1 VRWLG
6 DGALDH
12 LREVASEPDL
22 AGTPYEIVGTIG
34 QGGMGTVYLAR
45 DRDLDREVALKVVQL
60 PDDDDGRML
69 REARILARLEHPG
82 IVPVH
87 DVGVLP
93 DGRAWYVMKR
103 VRGSRLDEHA
113 RTLSLPDRLRVF
125 ERICEAVAFAHA
137 HGVIHRDLKPENVMV
152 GPFGEVLVMDWG
164 VAKIGPHPPAP
175 SPSSPTPSQG
185 EGETA
190 KTTEAMRAGEGR
202 WRPSPSEGVG
212 EVGEGSGVRAPA
224 PSPPARGRGLGRGG
238 TGSIPGVR
246 APATAHGTILGTPG
260 YMAPEQER
268 GEVERIDERTD
279 VYALGAILA
288 FLMEGEEPVPR
299 PLEAIRSRAMAA
311 EPEDRYPNVRD
322 LSADLGRYLDGLPVA
337 AYRESLMERAQ
348 RVFRRYRVPI
358 LLVLAYLLMRA
369 LLILILGR

>member
-1 VRWLG
+1 MRWLP

-22 AGTPYEIVGTIG
+22 SGTPYEILGTIG
-34 QGGMGTVYLAR
+34 QGGMGTVFLAR
-45 DRDLDREVALKVVQL
+45 DRELDREVALKVVQI
-60 PDDDDGRML
+60 PPADTEDTDRML

-113 RTLSLPDRLRVF
+113 RTLSLPDRLRAF

-164 VAKIGPHPPAP
+164 VAKL
-175 SPSSPTPSQG
+175 SG
-185 EGETA
+185 EGE
-190 KTTEAMRAGEGR
+190 RR
-202 WRPSPSEGVG
+202 
-212 EVGEGSGVRAPA
+212 
-224 PSPPARGRGLGRGG
+224 
-238 TGSIPGVR
+238 
-246 APATAHGTILGTPG
+246 GTIAGTPG

-279 VYALGAILA
+279 VYALGAILS
-288 FLMEGEEPVPR
+288 FLLEGESVPK
-299 PLEAIRSRAMAA
+299 PLEAVRGRAMAA
-311 EPEDRYPNVRD
+311 EPEGRYPDVRE
-322 LSADLGRYLDGLPVA
+322 LSADLGRYLDGLPVS
-337 AYRESLMERAQ
+337 AYRESLVEQAGRI
-348 RVFRRYRVPI
+348 FRRYRAPI
-358 LLVLAYLLMRA
+358 LIVLAYLLMRV
-369 LLILILGR
+369 LLLLILGR

>member
-1 VRWLG
+1 MRWLP

-60 PDDDDGRML
+60 HQEDTERML

-113 RTLSLPDRLRVF
+113 RSLSLPDRLRAF

-137 HGVIHRDLKPENVMV
+137 HGVIHRDLKPENIMV

-164 VAKIGPHPPAP
+164 VAKLR
-175 SPSSPTPSQG
+175 G
-185 EGETA
+185 EGE
-190 KTTEAMRAGEGR
+190 
-202 WRPSPSEGVG
+202 VQ
-212 EVGEGSGVRAPA
+212 
-224 PSPPARGRGLGRGG
+224 
-238 TGSIPGVR
+238 
-246 APATAHGTILGTPG
+246 GTIMGTPG

-268 GEVERIDERTD
+268 GEVERIDERAD
-279 VYALGAILA
+279 VYALGAILS
-288 FLMEGEEPVPR
+288 FLLEGEDRIPR
-299 PLEAIRSRAMAA
+299 PLQAIRSRAMAA
-311 EPEDRYPNVRD
+311 EPEERYPGVRE
-322 LSADLGRYLDGLPVA
+322 LSSDLGRYLDGLSVA
-337 AYRESLMERAQ
+337 AYRESLLEQAARL
-348 RVFRRYRVPI
+348 FRRYRAPI
-358 LLVLAYLLMRA
+358 LIVLAYLLMRA

>member
-1 VRWLG
+1 MRWLP

-45 DRDLDREVALKVVQL
+45 DRDLDREVALKVVKL
-60 PDDDDGRML
+60 HEEDTERML

-113 RTLSLPDRLRVF
+113 RSLSLPDRLRAF

-175 SPSSPTPSQG
+175 SPGPPSTPSPG
-185 EGETA
+185 E
-190 KTTEAMRAGEGR
+190 
-202 WRPSPSEGVG
+202 
-212 EVGEGSGVRAPA
+212 EGSGVRAPT
-224 PSPPARGRGLGRGG
+224 L
-238 TGSIPGVR
+238 
-246 APATAHGTILGTPG
+246 HGTILGTPG

-279 VYALGAILA
+279 VYALGAILS
-288 FLMEGEEPVPR
+288 FLLDGEERVPK
-299 PLEAIRSRAMAA
+299 PLKAIRSRAMAA
-311 EPEDRYPNVRD
+311 EPDGRYPSVGE

-337 AYRESLMERAQ
+337 AYRESLAEQAARL
-348 RVFRRYRVPI
+348 FRRYRAPI
-358 LLVLAYLLMRA
+358 LIVLAYLLMRA

>member
-1 VRWLG
+1 MRWLP

-12 LREVASEPDL
+12 LREVAAEPDL
-22 AGTPYEIVGTIG
+22 SGTPYEIAGTIG
-34 QGGMGTVYLAR
+34 RGGMGTVYLAR

-60 PDDDDGRML
+60 SDPEDAERML

-103 VRGSRLDEHA
+103 VKGSRLDEHA
-113 RTLSLPDRLRVF
+113 RTLSLPDRLRAF

-164 VAKIGPHPPAP
+164 VAKLR
-175 SPSSPTPSQG
+175 G
-185 EGETA
+185 EGDKERKNGGMGT
-190 KTTEAMRAGEGR
+190 
-202 WRPSPSEGVG
+202 
-212 EVGEGSGVRAPA
+212 
-224 PSPPARGRGLGRGG
+224 GG
-238 TGSIPGVR
+238 TLY
-246 APATAHGTILGTPG
+246 GTVLGTPG

-279 VYALGAILA
+279 VYALGAILS
-288 FLMEGEEPVPR
+288 FLLQGEEKVPR
-299 PLEAIRSRAMAA
+299 PLEAIRNRALAA
-311 EPEDRYPNVRD
+311 EPEGRYPNVRE

-337 AYRESLMERAQ
+337 AYRESLIEQAS

>member
-1 VRWLG
+1 VRWLP

-12 LREVASEPDL
+12 LKEVASEPDL

-34 QGGMGTVYLAR
+34 QGGMGTVYLAC
-45 DRDLDREVALKVVQL
+45 DRELDREVALKVVQL
-60 PDDDDGRML
+60 HQEDTERML

-113 RTLSLPDRLRVF
+113 RSLSLPDRLRAF

-164 VAKIGPHPPAP
+164 VAKL
-175 SPSSPTPSQG
+175 QG
-185 EGETA
+185 EGEA
-190 KTTEAMRAGEGR
+190 Q
-202 WRPSPSEGVG
+202 
-212 EVGEGSGVRAPA
+212 
-224 PSPPARGRGLGRGG
+224 
-238 TGSIPGVR
+238 
-246 APATAHGTILGTPG
+246 GTIMGTPG

-268 GEVERIDERTD
+268 GEVERIDERAD
-279 VYALGAILA
+279 VYALGAILS
-288 FLMEGEEPVPR
+288 FLLQGEEPIPR
-299 PLEAIRSRAMAA
+299 PLKAIRSRAMAA
-311 EPEDRYPNVRD
+311 EPEGRYPTVRE

-337 AYRESLMERAQ
+337 AYRENLIEQTARL
-348 RVFRRYRVPI
+348 FRRYRAPI
-358 LLVLAYLLMRA
+358 LIVLAYLLMRA

>member
-1 VRWLG
+1 MKWLP

-22 AGTPYEIVGTIG
+22 AGTPYEIAGIIG

-60 PDDDDGRML
+60 HQEDTERML

-82 IVPVH
+82 VVPVH

-113 RTLSLPDRLRVF
+113 RSLSLPDRLRAF

-164 VAKIGPHPPAP
+164 VAKLR
-175 SPSSPTPSQG
+175 G
-185 EGETA
+185 EGE
-190 KTTEAMRAGEGR
+190 
-202 WRPSPSEGVG
+202 
-212 EVGEGSGVRAPA
+212 
-224 PSPPARGRGLGRGG
+224 
-238 TGSIPGVR
+238 
-246 APATAHGTILGTPG
+246 AHGTVLGTPG

-268 GEVERIDERTD
+268 GEVERIDERAD
-279 VYALGAILA
+279 VYALGAILS
-288 FLMEGEEPVPR
+288 FLLQGEEQIPR
-299 PLEAIRSRAMAA
+299 PLAAIRSRAMAA
-311 EPEDRYPNVRD
+311 EPDGRYPNVRE
-322 LSADLGRYLDGLPVA
+322 LSADLGFYLDGLPVA
-337 AYRESLMERAQ
+337 AYRESLVEQAARL
-348 RVFRRYRVPI
+348 FRRYRAPI
-358 LLVLAYLLMRA
+358 LIVLAYLLMRA

>member
-1 VRWLG
+1 MRWLP

-22 AGTPYEIVGTIG
+22 SGTPYEILGTIG

-60 PDDDDGRML
+60 HGEDTERML

-103 VRGSRLDEHA
+103 VRGSRLGEHA
-113 RTLSLPDRLRVF
+113 RTLSLPDRLRAF

-164 VAKIGPHPPAP
+164 VAKL
-175 SPSSPTPSQG
+175 SG
-185 EGETA
+185 EGE
-190 KTTEAMRAGEGR
+190 
-202 WRPSPSEGVG
+202 P
-212 EVGEGSGVRAPA
+212 
-224 PSPPARGRGLGRGG
+224 RG
-238 TGSIPGVR
+238 IVM
-246 APATAHGTILGTPG
+246 GTPG

-268 GEVERIDERTD
+268 GEVERIDERAD
-279 VYALGAILA
+279 VHALGAILA
-288 FLMEGEEPVPR
+288 FLLQGEEPVPK
-299 PLEAIRSRAMAA
+299 PLEAIRARAMAA
-311 EPEDRYPNVRD
+311 EPEGRYPGVRQ
-322 LSADLGRYLDGLPVA
+322 LSADLGRYLDGLPVT
-337 AYRESLMERAQ
+337 AYRESLIEQAGRI
-348 RVFRRYRVPI
+348 FRRYRAPI
-358 LLVLAYLLMRA
+358 LIVLAYLLMRV
-369 LLILILGR
+369 LLLLILGR

>member
-1 VRWLG
+1 
-6 DGALDH
+6 LDH

-22 AGTPYEIVGTIG
+22 SGTPYEIVSTIG

-60 PDDDDGRML
+60 HQEDTERML

-103 VRGSRLDEHA
+103 VRGSRLD
-113 RTLSLPDRLRVF
+113 RSLSLPDRLRAF

-164 VAKIGPHPPAP
+164 VAKLR
-175 SPSSPTPSQG
+175 G
-185 EGETA
+185 EGEP
-190 KTTEAMRAGEGR
+190 R
-202 WRPSPSEGVG
+202 
-212 EVGEGSGVRAPA
+212 
-224 PSPPARGRGLGRGG
+224 
-238 TGSIPGVR
+238 
-246 APATAHGTILGTPG
+246 GTIMGTPG

-268 GEVERIDERTD
+268 GEVDRIDERTD
-279 VYALGAILA
+279 VHALGAILS
-288 FLMEGEEPVPR
+288 FLLEGEDRVPR
-299 PLEAIRSRAMAA
+299 PLTAIRNRAMAA
-311 EPEDRYPNVRD
+311 EPEGRYPNVGE

-337 AYRESLMERAQ
+337 AYRESLIEQAARL
-348 RVFRRYRVPI
+348 FRRYRAPI
-358 LLVLAYLLMRA
+358 LIVLAYLLMRA

>member
-1 VRWLG
+1 MRWLP

-22 AGTPYEIVGTIG
+22 AGTPYEIVSTIG

-45 DRDLDREVALKVVQL
+45 DRELDREVALKVVNL
-60 PDDDDGRML
+60 HEEDTERML

-113 RTLSLPDRLRVF
+113 RALSLPDRLRAF

-164 VAKIGPHPPAP
+164 VARID
-175 SPSSPTPSQG
+175 G
-185 EGETA
+185 EE
-190 KTTEAMRAGEGR
+190 
-202 WRPSPSEGVG
+202 
-212 EVGEGSGVRAPA
+212 EV
-224 PSPPARGRGLGRGG
+224 RG
-238 TGSIPGVR
+238 TVM
-246 APATAHGTILGTPG
+246 GTPG

-279 VYALGAILA
+279 VYALGAILS
-288 FLMEGEEPVPR
+288 FLLEGEERVPK
-299 PLEAIRSRAMAA
+299 PLQAIRSRAMAA
-311 EPEDRYPNVRD
+311 EPEERYAGVRE

-337 AYRESLMERAQ
+337 AYRESLLEQAG
-348 RVFRRYRVPI
+348 RVFRRYRAPI
-358 LLVLAYLLMRA
+358 LIVLAYLLMRA

>member
-1 VRWLG
+1 MRWLP

-12 LREVASEPDL
+12 LKEVASEPDL

-60 PDDDDGRML
+60 HQEDTERML

-103 VRGSRLDEHA
+103 VRGSRLD
-113 RTLSLPDRLRVF
+113 RSLSLPDRLRAF

-164 VAKIGPHPPAP
+164 VARLQGTVEAP
-175 SPSSPTPSQG
+175 SI
-185 EGETA
+185 
-190 KTTEAMRAGEGR
+190 M
-202 WRPSPSEGVG
+202 
-212 EVGEGSGVRAPA
+212 
-224 PSPPARGRGLGRGG
+224 
-238 TGSIPGVR
+238 
-246 APATAHGTILGTPG
+246 GTPG

-268 GEVERIDERTD
+268 GEMERIDERTD
-279 VYALGAILA
+279 VYALGAILS
-288 FLMEGEEPVPR
+288 FLLEGEDRVPR
-299 PLEAIRSRAMAA
+299 PLAAIRSRAMAA
-311 EPEDRYPNVRD
+311 EPEGRYPNVRE

-337 AYRESLMERAQ
+337 AYRESLLEQAARL
-348 RVFRRYRVPI
+348 FRRYRAPI

>member
-1 VRWLG
+1 MRWLP

-22 AGTPYEIVGTIG
+22 AGTPYEILGTIG

-60 PDDDDGRML
+60 PPADTEDTERML
-69 REARILARLEHPG
+69 REARILAKLEHPG

-113 RTLSLPDRLRVF
+113 PTLSLPDRLRAF

-152 GPFGEVLVMDWG
+152 GPFGEVLVLDWG
-164 VAKIGPHPPAP
+164 VAKVSPHPPAP
-175 SPSSPTPSQG
+175 SPGPPSTPSPG

-190 KTTEAMRAGEGR
+190 TDALIPAGERG
-202 WRPSPSEGVG
+202 RPSPGEGVLG
-212 EVGEGSGVRAPA
+212 GPGEGTGVRAPT
-224 PSPPARGRGLGRGG
+224 L
-238 TGSIPGVR
+238 
-246 APATAHGTILGTPG
+246 HGTVLGTPG

-268 GEVERIDERTD
+268 GEVERTDERTD
-279 VYALGAILA
+279 VHALGAILA
-288 FLMEGEEPVPR
+288 FLLQGEAVK
-299 PLEAIRSRAMAA
+299 PLEAIRARAMAA
-311 EPEDRYPNVRD
+311 EPEGRYGNVRE
-322 LSADLGRYLDGLPVA
+322 LSADLGRYLDGLPVT
-337 AYRESLMERAQ
+337 AYRESLMEQAGRI
-348 RVFRRYRVPI
+348 FRRYRVPI
-358 LLVLAYLLMRA
+358 LLVLAYLLMRV

>member
-1 VRWLG
+1 MRWLP

-12 LREVASEPDL
+12 LKEVASEPDL
-22 AGTPYEIVGTIG
+22 AGTPYEIAGTIG

-60 PDDDDGRML
+60 HQEDTERML

-113 RTLSLPDRLRVF
+113 RSLSLPDRLRAF

-164 VAKIGPHPPAP
+164 VAKLGPHPPAP
-175 SPSSPTPSQG
+175 SPASPTPSPG
-185 EGETA
+185 EGETE
-190 KTTEAMRAGEGR
+190 KAGKAGGGR
-202 WRPSPSEGVG
+202 GRPSPGEGDG
-212 EVGEGSGVRAPA
+212 EAGEGSGVRAPT
-224 PSPPARGRGLGRGG
+224 L
-238 TGSIPGVR
+238 
-246 APATAHGTILGTPG
+246 HGTILGTPG

-268 GEVERIDERTD
+268 GEVERIDERAD
-279 VYALGAILA
+279 VYALGAILS
-288 FLMEGEEPVPR
+288 FLLEGEDRIPR
-299 PLEAIRSRAMAA
+299 PLQAIRSRAMAA
-311 EPEDRYPNVRD
+311 EPEGRYPSVRE

-337 AYRESLMERAQ
+337 AYRESLIEQAARL
-348 RVFRRYRVPI
+348 FRRYRAPI
-358 LLVLAYLLMRA
+358 LIVLAYLLMRA